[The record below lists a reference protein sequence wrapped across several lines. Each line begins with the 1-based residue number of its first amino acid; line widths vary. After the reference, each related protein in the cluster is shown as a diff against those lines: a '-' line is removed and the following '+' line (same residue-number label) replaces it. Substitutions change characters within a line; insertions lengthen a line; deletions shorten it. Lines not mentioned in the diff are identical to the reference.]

1 MIIRVFYLFLI
12 AACWPSSS
20 LFAQNDTVSSACD
33 MPSKKCL
40 SWVTEELGNVKP
52 NSIQWYSLK
61 LMQLDSLMTIKEFTL
76 LKHQL
81 SIFNDNLKLPP
92 MFSIH
97 LNIYQA
103 KLYLIDGNEVRA
115 KTLLTR
121 SLENL
126 QQVNQSFYSPMRIIS
141 IANLMHS
148 LKQYDQSLALL
159 ERIDR
164 EFQNSRDL
172 YLKLELYGNLG
183 HVHKYLKNYDKAIT
197 YYKKS
202 LKCAIELGV
211 EQQVAVLHEHVG
223 NMYKATGQPEL
234 AELSFI
240 NALAHAKK
248 DARDSTINHA
258 KIILAFFYIQ
268 QMELDKAKVLAT
280 EIDASKIEP
289 HEQQEWLAI
298 NTALKADN
306 Q

>member
-1 MIIRVFYLFLI
+1 MFIRIFSLLLI
-12 AACWPSSS
+12 AVCWPFSS
-20 LFAQNDTVSSACD
+20 LFAQNITISSACD
-33 MPSKKCL
+33 MPSKYCL
-40 SWVTEELGNVKP
+40 TWVTEELGNVKP
-52 NSIQWYSLK
+52 NSMQWYSLK

-76 LKHQL
+76 LKQQL
-81 SIFNDNLKLPP
+81 STFNDNLKLPP

-103 KLYLIDGNEVRA
+103 KLYLIDGNEEQA
-115 KTLLTR
+115 KTLLIR

-126 QQVNQSFYSPMRIIS
+126 QQLNQSFYSPMRIIN

-148 LKQYDQSLALL
+148 LKQYDESLALL
-159 ERIDR
+159 EQVER
-164 EFQNSRDL
+164 EFQKSRDL

-183 HVHKYLKNYDKAIT
+183 HVHKYLNNYDKAII
-197 YYKKS
+197 YYGKS
-202 LKCAIELGV
+202 LKFAMELGV
-211 EQQVAVLHEHVG
+211 EQQIAVLHEHVG
-223 NMYKATGQPEL
+223 LIYKTTDQTEL

-240 NALAHAKK
+240 NALAYAKK

-268 QMELDKAKVLAT
+268 QMELDKAKILVT

-298 NTALKADN
+298 NTALKTDN
-306 Q
+306 H

>member
-1 MIIRVFYLFLI
+1 MFIRIFSLFLI
-12 AACWPSSS
+12 AVCWPSSS
-20 LFAQNDTVSSACD
+20 SFAQKNTISSACD
-33 MPSKKCL
+33 MPSKNCL
-40 SWVTEELGNVKP
+40 TWVTEELGNVKP

-61 LMQLDSLMTIKEFTL
+61 LMQLDSLITIKEFTL
-76 LKHQL
+76 LKQQL

-92 MFSIH
+92 MFSTH

-103 KLYLIDGNEVRA
+103 KLYLIDGNEGQA

-126 QQVNQSFYSPMRIIS
+126 QQLNQSFYSPMRIIN
-141 IANLMHS
+141 IANLMHN

-159 ERIDR
+159 ERLDR
-164 EFQNSRDL
+164 EFENSRDL

-183 HVHKYLKNYDKAIT
+183 HVHKYLKNYDKAII

-202 LKCAIELGV
+202 LKFAMELGV
-211 EQQVAVLHEHVG
+211 EQQISVLHEHVG
-223 NMYKATGQPEL
+223 QMYKATDQTEL

-258 KIILAFFYIQ
+258 KIVLAFFYIQ
-268 QMELDKAKVLAT
+268 QMELDKAQILAT
-280 EIDASKIEP
+280 KIDASKIEP
-289 HEQQEWLAI
+289 HQQKEWLAI
-298 NTALKADN
+298 NAALKTGN
-306 Q
+306 H